1 MGVPAFVKTGS
12 SAIEQ
17 LSGGKFVRME
27 SGKAV
32 EIIPLTGLEPPEGED
47 PTGSNCVISFQQYAI
62 WMDDLP
68 EGKKS
73 PVFPAI
79 GGKFDPGSILGLTPK
94 FRALM
99 LVTVSGEDEEKILPM
114 GAQVFKELAQIEMA
128 TGQSLKGCVLRIL
141 KTGTGMATRYKVV
154 FTGRHVVV
162 EGEPQTDLMDYVG
175 PQTREEIVQLLTDA
189 GQWPP
194 PGGDPMIAASKKL
207 AKKGT
212 TAKAAD
218 STSPAEDFIDVDD

>member
-1 MGVPAFVKTGS
+1 MPGVPSFVKTGS
-12 SAIEQ
+12 SAVEQ
-17 LSGGKFVRME
+17 LSGGKFVRLE

-32 EIIPLTGLEPPEGED
+32 EIIPLTGLEPPPGED
-47 PTGSNCVISFQQYAI
+47 PNGSNCVISFQQYAI

-79 GGKFDPGSILGLTPK
+79 GGKYDCGAILGLTPK

-99 LVTVSGEDEEKILPM
+99 LVTVNGEEDEKILPM

-128 TGQSLKGCVLRIL
+128 TGQPLKGCVLRL
-141 KTGTGMATRYKVV
+141 VKTGVGMATRYKVV
-154 FTGRHVVV
+154 FTGRHVTV

-175 PQTREEIVQLLTDA
+175 PQTREEIVQMLEA
-189 GQWPP
+189 VGKWPP
-194 PGGDPMIAASKKL
+194 PGGDPMVAEKPAKSGKK
-207 AKKGT
+207 APVVESF
-212 TAKAAD
+212 A
-218 STSPAEDFIDVDD
+218 DVDD